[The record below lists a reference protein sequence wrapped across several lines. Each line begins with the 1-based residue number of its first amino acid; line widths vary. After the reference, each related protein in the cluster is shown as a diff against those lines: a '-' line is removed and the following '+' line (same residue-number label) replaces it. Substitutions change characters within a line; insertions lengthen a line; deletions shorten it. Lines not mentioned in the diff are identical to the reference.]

1 MAFLRGFV
9 MLSLCFAVTHDSN
22 LDILVAMRAGDING
36 DELAQ
41 DSFRYRRDHRIDI
54 VETLVE

>member
-1 MAFLRGFV
+1 

-41 DSFRYRRDHRIDI
+41 DSFRYRPDHRIDI